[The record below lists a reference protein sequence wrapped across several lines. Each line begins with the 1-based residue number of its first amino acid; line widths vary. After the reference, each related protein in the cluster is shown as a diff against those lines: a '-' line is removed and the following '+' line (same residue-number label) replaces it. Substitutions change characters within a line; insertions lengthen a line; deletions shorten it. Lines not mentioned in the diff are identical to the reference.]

1 LAHQASQSKLGWLTA
16 PLNPSRIKL
25 IPLGLTNLTCRVE
38 SFLPA
43 LNIVK
48 KFVPGKGNL
57 WPEKRVFLA
66 LFLLNENG
74 TPPLSRLYAF
84 NAYPSFPPIT
94 ATRQGI
100 MRRSRVFAL

>member
-1 LAHQASQSKLGWLTA
+1 LGWLTA

-48 KFVPGKGNL
+48 KSLAGKGNL
-57 WPEKRVFLA
+57 WPEKTVFLA
-66 LFLLNENG
+66 LFLLNKNG
-74 TPPLSRLYAF
+74 APPLSRRRAF
-84 NAYPSFPPIT
+84 KVYPAFPPIT
-94 ATRQGI
+94 AAGQG
-100 MRRSRVFAL
+100 MARRSRVFAL